1 VCDEGVG
8 FCAEPFSQSER
19 ALSREWWWWWGSS
32 LVRFKKQPL
41 DLTLRVIRKF
51 IPVDGKVL
59 LDYAVRVSLTG
70 FDLST

>member
-1 VCDEGVG
+1 
-8 FCAEPFSQSER
+8 
-19 ALSREWWWWWGSS
+19 
-32 LVRFKKQPL
+32 
-41 DLTLRVIRKF
+41 LTLRVIRKF